1 MGLSGIVGLREV
13 SEKFVIVELAVP
25 DLHFPWEVMEVED
38 GGHGRVRAALI
49 LRNSKERRT

>member
-13 SEKFVIVELAVP
+13 SEEFVIVELAVP

-49 LRNSKERRT
+49 LKNSKERRT